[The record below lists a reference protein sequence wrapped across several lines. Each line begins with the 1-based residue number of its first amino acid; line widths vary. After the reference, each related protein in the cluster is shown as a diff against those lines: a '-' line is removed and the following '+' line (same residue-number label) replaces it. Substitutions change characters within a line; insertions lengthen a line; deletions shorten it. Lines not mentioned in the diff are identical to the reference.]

1 MVVMSW
7 VLASG
12 LISKFLFTSRMLNRT
27 KHLIK
32 LCLSWCL
39 IFLFLLLAAPA
50 KAQFIGLNVDLAIAY
65 SAAPGSVS
73 GGSVGITHPM
83 PFVPNL
89 GVSRLI
95 FQEKQ
100 TKTSTS
106 SSSNTLSLVTDTKIE
121 TVNFF
126 YNIPFPVVSI
136 ALGIGVGVMK
146 TNSSVTETSGSSSN
160 SDDSDLSTPVSEG
173 FIHIGLPFWSV
184 IEFHIG
190 YHLMSVSK
198 LNLTSESSIDVTDY
212 SLEKKNY
219 TGGMTTI
226 GVQIAI

>member
-1 MVVMSW
+1 
-7 VLASG
+7 L
-12 LISKFLFTSRMLNRT
+12 
-27 KHLIK
+27 
-32 LCLSWCL
+32 
-39 IFLFLLLAAPA
+39 
-50 KAQFIGLNVDLAIAY
+50 DLAIAY

-73 GGSVGITHPM
+73 GGSVGITHPV
-83 PFVPNL
+83 PLFPNL
-89 GVSRLI
+89 GFSRI
-95 FQEKQ
+95 NFQEKQ
-100 TKTSTS
+100 TETSTS

-126 YNIPFPVVSI
+126 YNVPFPVVSI
-136 ALGIGVGVMK
+136 AIGIGAGIMT
-146 TNSSVTETSGSSSN
+146 TNTSVTETTSSTII
-160 SDDSDLSTPVSEG
+160 SDDSNLSNPVSEG

-198 LNLTSESSIDVTDY
+198 LDLTNESGILVTDY

-226 GVQIAI
+226 GVQIAL

>member
-1 MVVMSW
+1 
-7 VLASG
+7 
-12 LISKFLFTSRMLNRT
+12 MLNRT

-39 IFLFLLLAAPA
+39 IFLYLLLSAPA

-73 GGSVGITHPM
+73 GGSVGISHPV
-83 PFVPNL
+83 PFFPNL

-100 TKTSTS
+100 TKTS

-136 ALGIGVGVMK
+136 ALGMGIGVMK
-146 TNSSVTETSGSSSN
+146 TNTSVTENSN

-173 FIHIGLPFWSV
+173 FIHIGLPFWNAV
-184 IEFHIG
+184 EFHIG

-198 LNLTSESSIDVTDY
+198 LNLTSESGIDVTDY
-212 SLEKKNY
+212 GLEKKNY

>member
-1 MVVMSW
+1 
-7 VLASG
+7 
-12 LISKFLFTSRMLNRT
+12 
-27 KHLIK
+27 
-32 LCLSWCL
+32 
-39 IFLFLLLAAPA
+39 
-50 KAQFIGLNVDLAIAY
+50 
-65 SAAPGSVS
+65 
-73 GGSVGITHPM
+73 M

-89 GVSRLI
+89 GVSRII

-100 TKTSTS
+100 TKTS
-106 SSSNTLSLVTDTKIE
+106 SSSNDDLILVTDTKIE

-136 ALGIGVGVMK
+136 ALGIGAGVMK
-146 TNSSVTETSGSSSN
+146 TNTSVTLSSKS
-160 SDDSDLSTPVSEG
+160 SDSDLSTPVSEG
-173 FIHIGLPFWSV
+173 FIHIGLPFWNI

-198 LNLTSESSIDVTDY
+198 LDLTSNKRVIDVTGY
-212 SLEKKNY
+212 NLEKKNY

>member
-1 MVVMSW
+1 
-7 VLASG
+7 
-12 LISKFLFTSRMLNRT
+12 MLNRT
-27 KHLIK
+27 KHFLKI
-32 LCLSWCL
+32 CLSCWL
-39 IFLFLLLAAPA
+39 IFLFLLLASPA

-65 SAAPGSVS
+65 SAAPGNVS

-89 GVSRLI
+89 GVSRVI

-106 SSSNTLSLVTDTKIE
+106 SSSNKLSLVTDTKIE
-121 TVNFF
+121 TVNLF
-126 YNIPFPVVSI
+126 YNVPFPVVSI

-146 TNSSVTETSGSSSN
+146 TNTSVTVSSN
-160 SDDSDLSTPVSEG
+160 SSDSDLSTPVSEG
-173 FIHIGLPFWSV
+173 FIHIGLPFWSI

-198 LNLTSESSIDVTDY
+198 LDLTSENDIDVTDY
-212 SLEKKNY
+212 SLDKKNY

-226 GVQIAI
+226 GVQIAL

>member
-1 MVVMSW
+1 
-7 VLASG
+7 
-12 LISKFLFTSRMLNRT
+12 MLNRT
-27 KHLIK
+27 KHLII

-39 IFLFLLLAAPA
+39 IFPFLLLAAPA

-73 GGSVGITHPM
+73 GGSVGISHPV
-83 PFVPNL
+83 PFFPNL

-100 TKTSTS
+100 EKTS
-106 SSSNTLSLVTDTKIE
+106 SSSNNKLSLVTDTKIE

-136 ALGIGVGVMK
+136 ALGIGAGVMK
-146 TNSSVTETSGSSSN
+146 TNTSLTVSSN
-160 SDDSDLSTPVSEG
+160 SDNSDLSTPVSEG
-173 FIHIGLPFWSV
+173 FIHIGLPFWNI

-198 LNLTSESSIDVTDY
+198 LNLTSESGIDVTDY

-219 TGGMTTI
+219 TGGMPTI

>member
-1 MVVMSW
+1 
-7 VLASG
+7 
-12 LISKFLFTSRMLNRT
+12 MLNRT

-32 LCLSWCL
+32 ICLSWCL
-39 IFLFLLLAAPA
+39 IFLFLLLASPA

-73 GGSVGITHPM
+73 GGSIGITHPM
-83 PFVPNL
+83 PFIPNL
-89 GVSRLI
+89 GVSRI
-95 FQEKQ
+95 NFQEKQ
-100 TKTSTS
+100 TKTS
-106 SSSNTLSLVTDTKIE
+106 SSSNDKLSLVTDTKIE
-121 TVNFF
+121 TVNLF

-136 ALGIGVGVMK
+136 ALGIGAGVMK
-146 TNSSVTETSGSSSN
+146 TNTSLTVSSN

-173 FIHIGLPFWSV
+173 FIHIGLPFWNI

-198 LNLTSESSIDVTDY
+198 LDLTSENAIDVTDY

>member
-1 MVVMSW
+1 
-7 VLASG
+7 
-12 LISKFLFTSRMLNRT
+12 MLNRT
-27 KHLIK
+27 KPLIK
-32 LCLSWCL
+32 LCLSCCL
-39 IFLFLLLAAPA
+39 ISLFLLLASPA
-50 KAQFIGLNVDLAIAY
+50 RAQFIGLNVDLAIAY
-65 SAAPGSVS
+65 SAAPGNVS

-89 GVSRLI
+89 GVSRVI

-100 TKTSTS
+100 TKTSTA

-136 ALGIGVGVMK
+136 ALGIGAGVMK
-146 TNSSVTETSGSSSN
+146 TNTSLTETDGSSTN

-173 FIHIGLPFWSV
+173 FIHIGLPFWSI

-190 YHLMSVSK
+190 YHFMSVSK
-198 LNLTSESSIDVTDY
+198 LNLTSENDIDITDY
-212 SLEKKNY
+212 SLDKKNY

-226 GVQIAI
+226 GVQIAL

>member
-1 MVVMSW
+1 
-7 VLASG
+7 
-12 LISKFLFTSRMLNRT
+12 MLNRK

-32 LCLSWCL
+32 ICLSCCL
-39 IFLFLLLAAPA
+39 IFLFLLLASPA

-89 GVSRLI
+89 GVSRII

-100 TKTSTS
+100 KKTSTS
-106 SSSNTLSLVTDTKIE
+106 NQNNTLTLVTDTKIE
-121 TVNFF
+121 TINLF

-136 ALGIGVGVMK
+136 ALGMGIGVMK
-146 TNSSVTETSGSSSN
+146 TNTSVTENSN

-173 FIHIGLPFWSV
+173 FLHIGLPFWN
-184 IEFHIG
+184 ILEFHIG
-190 YHLMSVSK
+190 YHFMSVSK
-198 LNLTSESSIDVTDY
+198 LDLTTESGISVTDY
-212 SLEKKNY
+212 GLEKKNY

>member
-1 MVVMSW
+1 
-7 VLASG
+7 
-12 LISKFLFTSRMLNRT
+12 MLNRT

-39 IFLFLLLAAPA
+39 IFLFLLLASPA

-65 SAAPGSVS
+65 SAAPGNVS

-89 GVSRLI
+89 GVSRII

-100 TKTSTS
+100 KKTSTS
-106 SSSNTLSLVTDTKIE
+106 NSSNTLSLVTDTKIE
-121 TVNFF
+121 TVNLF

-136 ALGIGVGVMK
+136 ALGIGAGVMK
-146 TNSSVTETSGSSSN
+146 TNTSVTVSSKS
-160 SDDSDLSTPVSEG
+160 SDSDLSTPVSEG
-173 FIHIGLPFWSV
+173 FIHIGLPFWSI

>member
-1 MVVMSW
+1 
-7 VLASG
+7 
-12 LISKFLFTSRMLNRT
+12 MLSRT

-32 LCLSWCL
+32 ICLSWCL

-50 KAQFIGLNVDLAIAY
+50 KAQFIGLNVDFAIAY
-65 SAAPGSVS
+65 SAAPGNVS

-89 GVSRLI
+89 GVSRVI

-106 SSSNTLSLVTDTKIE
+106 SSSNTLALVTDTKIE
-121 TVNFF
+121 TINFF
-126 YNIPFPVVSI
+126 YNVPFPVVSI
-136 ALGIGVGVMK
+136 AIGIGAGEMK
-146 TNSSVTETSGSSSN
+146 TNTSVTLSSKS
-160 SDDSDLSTPVSEG
+160 SDSDLSTPVSEG
-173 FIHIGLPFWSV
+173 FIHIGLPFWSI

-198 LNLTSESSIDVTDY
+198 LNLTSENDIDITDY
-212 SLEKKNY
+212 SLDKKNY

-226 GVQIAI
+226 GVQIAL

>member
-1 MVVMSW
+1 
-7 VLASG
+7 
-12 LISKFLFTSRMLNRT
+12 MLNRT
-27 KHLIK
+27 KHSFKI
-32 LCLSWCL
+32 CLSCFL
-39 IFLFLLLAAPA
+39 IFLFLFLASPA

-65 SAAPGSVS
+65 SAAPGNVS
-73 GGSVGITHPM
+73 GGSVGITHPV
-83 PFVPNL
+83 PFFPNL
-89 GVSRLI
+89 GVSRII

-106 SSSNTLSLVTDTKIE
+106 NSSNSLSLVTDTKIE

-136 ALGIGVGVMK
+136 ALGIGAGVMK
-146 TNSSVTETSGSSSN
+146 TNTSLTETSGSSTN
-160 SDDSDLSTPVSEG
+160 SDNSDLSTPVSEG
-173 FIHIGLPFWSV
+173 FIHIGLPFWSI

-198 LNLTSESSIDVTDY
+198 LNLTSENDIDVTDY
-212 SLEKKNY
+212 PPDRKNY

-226 GVQIAI
+226 GVQIAL

>member
-1 MVVMSW
+1 
-7 VLASG
+7 
-12 LISKFLFTSRMLNRT
+12 MLNRT

-39 IFLFLLLAAPA
+39 IFLFLLLTAPA

-73 GGSVGITHPM
+73 GGSVGITHPV
-83 PFVPNL
+83 PLFPNL

-100 TKTSTS
+100 TKTS
-106 SSSNTLSLVTDTKIE
+106 SSSNTVSLVTDTKIE

-136 ALGIGVGVMK
+136 ALGIGTGVMT
-146 TNSSVTETSGSSSN
+146 TNTSVTENSN

-173 FIHIGLPFWSV
+173 FLHIGLPFWNI

-198 LNLTSESSIDVTDY
+198 LNLTSESGLDVTDY

>member
-1 MVVMSW
+1 
-7 VLASG
+7 
-12 LISKFLFTSRMLNRT
+12 MLNRT

-32 LCLSWCL
+32 ICLSWCL

-89 GVSRLI
+89 GVSRII

-100 TKTSTS
+100 KKTS
-106 SSSNTLSLVTDTKIE
+106 SSSNDTLSLVTDTKIE

-136 ALGIGVGVMK
+136 ALGIGAGVMK

-173 FIHIGLPFWSV
+173 FIHIGLPFWNI

-198 LNLTSESSIDVTDY
+198 LDLTTKSGISVTDY

>member
-1 MVVMSW
+1 
-7 VLASG
+7 
-12 LISKFLFTSRMLNRT
+12 MLNRR
-27 KHLIK
+27 KHFFK
-32 LCLSWCL
+32 LFLSCCL
-39 IFLFLLLAAPA
+39 ISLFLLLAAPA

-65 SAAPGSVS
+65 SAAPGNVS
-73 GGSVGITHPM
+73 GGSVGITNPM

-89 GVSRLI
+89 GVSRVV

-100 TKTSTS
+100 TNTS

-121 TVNFF
+121 TINLF
-126 YNIPFPVVSI
+126 YNVPFPIVSI
-136 ALGIGVGVMK
+136 AIGIGAGVMK
-146 TNSSVTETSGSSSN
+146 TNTSVTETSGSSSN

-173 FIHIGLPFWSV
+173 FIHIGLPFWSI

-198 LNLTSESSIDVTDY
+198 LDLTNKSGISVTDY
-212 SLEKKNY
+212 SLDKKNY

-226 GVQIAI
+226 GVQIAL

>member
-1 MVVMSW
+1 
-7 VLASG
+7 
-12 LISKFLFTSRMLNRT
+12 MLYRT
-27 KHLIK
+27 KHFVKI
-32 LCLSWCL
+32 CLSCCL
-39 IFLFLLLAAPA
+39 ILLFLLLASPA

-89 GVSRLI
+89 GVSQII

-106 SSSNTLSLVTDTKIE
+106 SSSDTLSLVTDTKIE

-136 ALGIGVGVMK
+136 AIGMGIGVMK
-146 TNSSVTETSGSSSN
+146 TNTSLTETDGSSTN

-173 FIHIGLPFWSV
+173 FIHIGLPFWSI

-190 YHLMSVSK
+190 YHFMSVSK
-198 LNLTSESSIDVTDY
+198 LDLTSKSGISVSDY
-212 SLEKKNY
+212 GLNNKNY

-226 GVQIAI
+226 GVQIAL

>member
-1 MVVMSW
+1 
-7 VLASG
+7 
-12 LISKFLFTSRMLNRT
+12 MLNRT

-32 LCLSWCL
+32 ICLSWCL
-39 IFLFLLLAAPA
+39 IFLFLILASPA

-89 GVSRLI
+89 GVSRII

-136 ALGIGVGVMK
+136 ALGIGAGVMK
-146 TNSSVTETSGSSSN
+146 TNTSLTVSSN

-173 FIHIGLPFWSV
+173 FIHIGLPFWSI

-198 LNLTSESSIDVTDY
+198 LDLTNKSGISVTDY

>member
-1 MVVMSW
+1 
-7 VLASG
+7 
-12 LISKFLFTSRMLNRT
+12 MLNRI
-27 KHLIK
+27 KHFIK
-32 LCLSWCL
+32 IFLSCFL
-39 IFLFLLLAAPA
+39 TFLFLLLASPA

-65 SAAPGSVS
+65 SAAPGNVS

-89 GVSRLI
+89 GVSRI
-95 FQEKQ
+95 VFQEKQ

-106 SSSNTLSLVTDTKIE
+106 SSSNTLALVTDTKIE

-136 ALGIGVGVMK
+136 ALGIGAGVMK
-146 TNSSVTETSGSSSN
+146 TNTSVTLSSES
-160 SDDSDLSTPVSEG
+160 SDSDLSTPVSEG
-173 FIHIGLPFWSV
+173 FLHIGLPFWSI

-198 LNLTSESSIDVTDY
+198 LNLTSKNDIDVTDY
-212 SLEKKNY
+212 GPHDKNY

-226 GVQIAI
+226 GVQIAL

>member
-1 MVVMSW
+1 
-7 VLASG
+7 
-12 LISKFLFTSRMLNRT
+12 MLNRT
-27 KHLIK
+27 KHFIK
-32 LCLSWCL
+32 ICLSWCL

-73 GGSVGITHPM
+73 GGSVGITHPV
-83 PFVPNL
+83 PLFPNL

-100 TKTSTS
+100 TKTS

-136 ALGIGVGVMK
+136 ALGIGAGVMK
-146 TNSSVTETSGSSSN
+146 TNTSLTVSSN

-173 FIHIGLPFWSV
+173 FIHIGLPFWNV
-184 IEFHIG
+184 VEFHIG

-198 LNLTSESSIDVTDY
+198 LDLTNKSGISVTDY

>member
-1 MVVMSW
+1 
-7 VLASG
+7 
-12 LISKFLFTSRMLNRT
+12 MLNRK

-32 LCLSWCL
+32 ICLSCCL
-39 IFLFLLLAAPA
+39 TSLFLLLASPA

-73 GGSVGITHPM
+73 GGSVGITHPV
-83 PFVPNL
+83 PLFPNL
-89 GVSRLI
+89 GVSRI
-95 FQEKQ
+95 NFQEKQ

-106 SSSNTLSLVTDTKIE
+106 DPPITLSLVTDTKIE

-136 ALGIGVGVMK
+136 ALGIGAGVMK
-146 TNSSVTETSGSSSN
+146 TNTSVTETSGSSSN

-173 FIHIGLPFWSV
+173 FIHIGLPFWSI

-198 LNLTSESSIDVTDY
+198 LDLTSENDIDVTDY
-212 SLEKKNY
+212 SLDKKNY

-226 GVQIAI
+226 GVQIAL

>member
-1 MVVMSW
+1 
-7 VLASG
+7 
-12 LISKFLFTSRMLNRT
+12 MLNRR

-32 LCLSWCL
+32 ICLSCCL
-39 IFLFLLLAAPA
+39 IFLLLLLASPA

-65 SAAPGSVS
+65 SAAPGNVS

-89 GVSRLI
+89 GVSRII

-100 TKTSTS
+100 TKTS
-106 SSSNTLSLVTDTKIE
+106 SSSNDDLILVTDTKIE

-136 ALGIGVGVMK
+136 ALGIGAGVMK
-146 TNSSVTETSGSSSN
+146 TNTSLTETSGSSSN

-173 FIHIGLPFWSV
+173 FIHIGLPFWSI

-198 LNLTSESSIDVTDY
+198 LDLTNKSGISVTDY
-212 SLEKKNY
+212 SLDKKNY

-226 GVQIAI
+226 GVQIAL

>member
-1 MVVMSW
+1 
-7 VLASG
+7 
-12 LISKFLFTSRMLNRT
+12 MLNRT

-32 LCLSWCL
+32 ICLSWCL
-39 IFLFLLLAAPA
+39 IFLVLILATPA

-73 GGSVGITHPM
+73 GGSVGITHPV
-83 PFVPNL
+83 PLFPNL

-100 TKTSTS
+100 TKTS
-106 SSSNTLSLVTDTKIE
+106 SSSNDTLYLVTDTKIE
-121 TVNFF
+121 TVNLF
-126 YNIPFPVVSI
+126 YNVPFPVVSI
-136 ALGIGVGVMK
+136 ALGIGAGVMK
-146 TNSSVTETSGSSSN
+146 TNTSVTVSSN

-173 FIHIGLPFWSV
+173 FIHIGLPFWNV
-184 IEFHIG
+184 VEFHIG

-198 LNLTSESSIDVTDY
+198 LDLTNKSGISVTDY
-212 SLEKKNY
+212 SLDKKNY

>member
-1 MVVMSW
+1 
-7 VLASG
+7 
-12 LISKFLFTSRMLNRT
+12 MLNRT

-65 SAAPGSVS
+65 SAAPGNVS

-89 GVSRLI
+89 GVSSI
-95 FQEKQ
+95 NFQEKQ
-100 TKTSTS
+100 KRTS
-106 SSSNTLSLVTDTKIE
+106 SSSNDTLSLVTDTKIE

-136 ALGIGVGVMK
+136 ALGIGAGVMK
-146 TNSSVTETSGSSSN
+146 TNTSLTVSSN

-198 LNLTSESSIDVTDY
+198 IDLTSKRSGIDVTDY
-212 SLEKKNY
+212 SLDKKNY

-226 GVQIAI
+226 GVQFAL

>member
-1 MVVMSW
+1 
-7 VLASG
+7 
-12 LISKFLFTSRMLNRT
+12 MLNRT

-32 LCLSWCL
+32 ICLSWCL
-39 IFLFLLLAAPA
+39 ILIFILLYSPA
-50 KAQFIGLNVDLAIAY
+50 KAQFIGLNLDLAIAY

-73 GGSVGITHPM
+73 GGSVGITHPV
-83 PFVPNL
+83 PLFPNL
-89 GVSRLI
+89 GVSSI
-95 FQEKQ
+95 SFQEKQ
-100 TKTSTS
+100 TETSTS
-106 SSSNTLSLVTDTKIE
+106 SSSNNLSLVTDTKIE

-136 ALGIGVGVMK
+136 AIGIGAGVMT
-146 TNSSVTETSGSSSN
+146 TNTSVTETSGSSSN

-173 FIHIGLPFWSV
+173 FIHIGLPFWSI

-198 LNLTSESSIDVTDY
+198 LDLTNESGISVTDY
-212 SLEKKNY
+212 NLDKKNY

-226 GVQIAI
+226 GVQIAL

>member
-1 MVVMSW
+1 
-7 VLASG
+7 
-12 LISKFLFTSRMLNRT
+12 MLNRN

-32 LCLSWCL
+32 FCLSWCSIL
-39 IFLFLLLAAPA
+39 LFLLLATPV
-50 KAQFIGLNVDLAIAY
+50 KAQFIGLNLDLAIAY

-73 GGSVGITHPM
+73 GGSVGITHPV
-83 PFVPNL
+83 PLFPNL
-89 GVSRLI
+89 GISRII

-100 TKTSTS
+100 TETSIS

-126 YNIPFPVVSI
+126 YNVPFPVVSI
-136 ALGIGVGVMK
+136 AIGIGAGVMT
-146 TNSSVTETSGSSSN
+146 TNTSVIETTGSSTN
-160 SDDSDLSTPVSEG
+160 SDDSKLSTPVSEG
-173 FIHIGLPFWSV
+173 FIHIGLPFWSI

-198 LNLTSESSIDVTDY
+198 LDLTNDSGISVTDY
-212 SLEKKNY
+212 SLDKKNY

-226 GVQIAI
+226 GVQIAL

>member
-1 MVVMSW
+1 
-7 VLASG
+7 
-12 LISKFLFTSRMLNRT
+12 MLNRN

-32 LCLSWCL
+32 FCLSWCL
-39 IFLFLLLAAPA
+39 IFLFLLLSSPV
-50 KAQFIGLNVDLAIAY
+50 KAQFIGLNLDLAIAY

-73 GGSVGITHPM
+73 GGSVGITHPV
-83 PFVPNL
+83 PLFPNL
-89 GVSRLI
+89 GVSRI
-95 FQEKQ
+95 NFQEKK
-100 TKTSTS
+100 TKTS
-106 SSSNTLSLVTDTKIE
+106 SSSNDTLSLVTDTKIE

-136 ALGIGVGVMK
+136 ALGIGAGVMK
-146 TNSSVTETSGSSSN
+146 TNTSVNVSSN

-173 FIHIGLPFWSV
+173 FIHIGLPFWSI

-198 LNLTSESSIDVTDY
+198 LDLTNESGISVTDY
-212 SLEKKNY
+212 SLDKKNY

-226 GVQIAI
+226 GVQIAL

>member
-1 MVVMSW
+1 
-7 VLASG
+7 
-12 LISKFLFTSRMLNRT
+12 MLNRT

-32 LCLSWCL
+32 ICFSCCSILL
-39 IFLFLLLAAPA
+39 FLFLATPA
-50 KAQFIGLNVDLAIAY
+50 KAQFIGLNIDLAIAY

-73 GGSVGITHPM
+73 GGSVGITHPV
-83 PFVPNL
+83 PLFPNL
-89 GVSRLI
+89 GVSSI
-95 FQEKQ
+95 SFQEKQ
-100 TKTSTS
+100 SETSTS

-121 TVNFF
+121 TINFF

-136 ALGIGVGVMK
+136 AIGIGAGVMT
-146 TNSSVTETSGSSSN
+146 TNSSVTETSGSTSN

-173 FIHIGLPFWSV
+173 FIHIGLPFWSI

-198 LNLTSESSIDVTDY
+198 LDLTNESGISVTDY
-212 SLEKKNY
+212 NLDKKNY

-226 GVQIAI
+226 GVQIAL

>member
-1 MVVMSW
+1 
-7 VLASG
+7 
-12 LISKFLFTSRMLNRT
+12 MLNRT

-32 LCLSWCL
+32 ICLSWCL

-73 GGSVGITHPM
+73 GGSVGITHPV
-83 PFVPNL
+83 PLFPNL
-89 GVSRLI
+89 GVSRI
-95 FQEKQ
+95 NFQEKQ
-100 TKTSTS
+100 TKTS

-136 ALGIGVGVMK
+136 ALGIGAGVMK
-146 TNSSVTETSGSSSN
+146 TNTSVTETSGSSSN

-173 FIHIGLPFWSV
+173 FIHIGLPFWNV
-184 IEFHIG
+184 VEFHIG

-198 LNLTSESSIDVTDY
+198 LDLTNKSGISVTDY

>member
-1 MVVMSW
+1 
-7 VLASG
+7 
-12 LISKFLFTSRMLNRT
+12 MLNRR

-32 LCLSWCL
+32 ICLSWCL
-39 IFLFLLLAAPA
+39 IFQFLLLAAPA

-89 GVSRLI
+89 GVSSII

-106 SSSNTLSLVTDTKIE
+106 TPKTELTLVTDTKIE
-121 TVNFF
+121 TVNLF

-136 ALGIGVGVMK
+136 ALGYGIGVMK
-146 TNSSVTETSGSSSN
+146 TNTSVTETSGSSSN
-160 SDDSDLSTPVSEG
+160 SDDSDLSTPVSVSYT
-173 FIHIGLPFWSV
+173 HLTLP
-184 IEFHIG
+184 
-190 YHLMSVSK
+190 
-198 LNLTSESSIDVTDY
+198 
-212 SLEKKNY
+212 
-219 TGGMTTI
+219 TI
-226 GVQIAI
+226 LLV